1 MKKSITI
8 LYYLLFC
15 SCYLFSQDN
24 RNTLSDYL
32 RNYQYQKA
40 LDYIETQ
47 EQTKDLLIQKALCY
61 KALGNYQKSLE
72 ILYPL
77 SKEYAAD
84 LQIITEMAV
93 CYEALSQRQASV
105 DCYDELIRLDSANVY
120 FKMQKADLLYQ
131 QGKYKESLE
140 LFRHIRKEHLMTNA
154 LKRIGQ
160 CFEKMNMPDS
170 AMMYFKEAWEVNPK
184 DGFSAAS
191 LVNLCLKNRRSLEA
205 VTYSDVYM
213 ETDTTDQQ
221 MNLLNALSYYSID
234 DYETAIAKFEK
245 CYEKGDSSLI
255 VNRSLGLAYYSL
267 NDSYNAQPFL
277 ERAYEQDTTNNN
289 VLYCLAVTC
298 NDMGEHKKAIPHF
311 LRLLDRTIPPDLTLY
326 LYYRNLGSAYDKG
339 SHYQKAVDSYTKALA
354 YGGENQ
360 QMNLYY
366 MIGNIAENYL
376 EDKPKAL
383 EYFRLY
389 KVSLGNYLSNLR
401 KKEDVEPKEIE
412 ETEFKV
418 KHLDFHISK
427 LEKEIVK

>member
-1 MKKSITI
+1 MKKLITI
-8 LYYLLFC
+8 LCYLLFC
-15 SCYLFSQDN
+15 SCYLFSQN
-24 RNTLSDYL
+24 NQNPLPDYL
-32 RNYQYQKA
+32 RSFQYQKA

-47 EQTKDLLIQKALCY
+47 EQTKELLIQKALCY

-77 SKEYAAD
+77 SKEYATD
-84 LQIITEMAV
+84 VQIITEMAV

-140 LFRHIRKEHLMTNA
+140 LFRYVSKEHMMTNA
-154 LKRIGQ
+154 LKRVGQ
-160 CFEKMNMPDS
+160 CFEKMNIADS

-191 LVNLCLKNRRSLEA
+191 LVNLCLKSKRSLEA
-205 VTYSDVYM
+205 VSYSDMYM
-213 ETDTTDQQ
+213 EADTTDQQ

-234 DYETAIAKFEK
+234 DYETAITKFEK

-267 NDSYNAQPFL
+267 NDSYTAQPFL
-277 ERAYEQDTTNNN
+277 ERAYEMDTTNNN

-339 SHYQKAVDSYTKALA
+339 SHYQEAVDSYTKALA

-366 MIGNIAENYL
+366 MIGNISEYYL
-376 EDKPKAL
+376 
-383 EYFRLY
+383 
-389 KVSLGNYLSNLR
+389 
-401 KKEDVEPKEIE
+401 
-412 ETEFKV
+412 
-418 KHLDFHISK
+418 
-427 LEKEIVK
+427 

>member
-1 MKKSITI
+1 MKKSIII
-8 LYYLLFC
+8 LCCLL
-15 SCYLFSQDN
+15 SCISHLFSQESQN
-24 RNTLSDYL
+24 LLSDYL

-47 EQTKDLLIQKALCY
+47 EQTKGLLIQKALCY
-61 KALGNYQKSLE
+61 KALGNYPKSLE

-77 SKEYAAD
+77 SKEYTAD
-84 LQIITEMAV
+84 LQIIAEMAA
-93 CYEALSQRQASV
+93 CYEALSQRQAGV
-105 DCYDELIRLDSANVY
+105 DCYDELIRLDSINVY

-140 LFRHIRKEHLMTNA
+140 LFRHINKEHMMTNS
-154 LKRIGQ
+154 LKRVGQ
-160 CFEKMNMPDS
+160 CFEKINMPDS
-170 AMMYFKEAWEVNPK
+170 AMIYFKEAWEANPK
-184 DGFSAAS
+184 DVFSAAN
-191 LVNLCLKNRRSLEA
+191 LVNLCLKSGRSLEA
-205 VTYSDVYM
+205 VAYSDKYI

-221 MNLLNALSYYSID
+221 MNLLNALGYYMLD
-234 DYETAIAKFEK
+234 NYEVSIAKFEK
-245 CYEKGDSSLI
+245 CHQRGDSSLI
-255 VNRSLGLAYYSL
+255 LNRSLGLAYYSL
-267 NDSYNAQPFL
+267 NDSYSAQPFL

-289 VLYCLAVTC
+289 VLYCLAVAC

-311 LRLLDRTIPPDLTLY
+311 LRLLGRTIPPDLTLY

-339 SHYQKAVDSYTKALA
+339 SYYQEAVDSYTTALK

-376 EDKPKAL
+376 DDKSKAL

-401 KKEDVEPKEIE
+401 EKEDVELKEIE

-418 KHLDFHISK
+418 KHLDRHISK

>member
-1 MKKSITI
+1 MKKLRTI
-8 LYYLLFC
+8 LCYLLFC

-24 RNTLSDYL
+24 PNLLSGYL
-32 RNYQYQKA
+32 RSFQYQKA

-47 EQTKDLLIQKALCY
+47 EQTRDLLIRKALCY
-61 KALGNYQKSLE
+61 KALGDYQRSLE

-77 SKEYAAD
+77 SKEYTAD

-93 CYEALSQRQASV
+93 CYEALSQRQASI
-105 DCYDELIRLDSANVY
+105 DCYDGLIRLDSANVY

-131 QGKYKESLE
+131 QGKYKESLD
-140 LFRHIRKEHLMTNA
+140 LFRHISKDHMMTNA
-154 LKRIGQ
+154 LKRVGQ
-160 CFEKMNMPDS
+160 CFEKMNIADS
-170 AMMYFKEAWEVNPK
+170 AMIYFKEAWEVNPK

-213 ETDTTDQQ
+213 EMDTTDQQ

-311 LRLLDRTIPPDLTLY
+311 LRLLGRTIPPDLTLY

-339 SHYQKAVDSYTKALA
+339 SHYKEAVDSYTKALA
-354 YGGENQ
+354 YSGENQ

-376 EDKPKAL
+376 EDKLKAL
-383 EYFRLY
+383 EYFKLY
-389 KVSLGNYLSNLR
+389 KASLDNYLSKLR
-401 KKEDVEPKEIE
+401 VKEGVEPKEIE

-427 LEKEIVK
+427 LEKEMVR